1 MSTETNKTI
10 AQRFVQAVNQQNLA
24 ELDEMLTPIL
34 AQEWKK
40 LFGSFFSRN
49 GPEAGPPTPSHNDCI
64 CMFHFILRQIIG
76 WLLPDGNIIHA
87 AHLSY
92 HPFEFHKRQCC

>member
-34 AQEWKK
+34 AQEWK
-40 LFGSFFSRN
+40 N
-49 GPEAGPPTPSHNDCI
+49 V
-64 CMFHFILRQIIG
+64 
-76 WLLPDGNIIHA
+76 LLPW
-87 AHLSY
+87 L
-92 HPFEFHKRQCC
+92 